1 MEMYIIMFTG
11 EFVKFCPIQNR
22 EVENAF
28 FKKKVQKRGGSKFV
42 SVSLFIF

>member
-28 FKKKVQKRGGSKFV
+28 LKKK
-42 SVSLFIF
+42 SLEKGWQ